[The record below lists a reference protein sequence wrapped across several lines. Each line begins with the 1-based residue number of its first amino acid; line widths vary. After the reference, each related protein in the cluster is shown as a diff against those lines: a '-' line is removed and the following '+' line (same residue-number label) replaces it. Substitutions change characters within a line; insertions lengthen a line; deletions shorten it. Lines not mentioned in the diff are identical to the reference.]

1 MQKIF
6 KTGAIFWEKAQCVCI
21 VIKTATKRPFSLA
34 TPQLDEATYHI
45 GTHITWST
53 KVWSFKWH
61 VQSWVG
67 VHGYRKHLSQLKG
80 TTWQIR
86 WWYWRAHHV
95 HSKILIPLLSVTMPT
110 DQTDYSSPLVASVM
124 QQIWIFNRYY
134 QASQA
139 VLHIV
144 YKYEFSSQK
153 TAISTIKPT
162 RQCSAVCSSVN
173 LFFVQWAKK
182 PGHFLDSPFPG
193 LSKSA
198 L

>member
-1 MQKIF
+1 MINIVWHLHLYYLVNQIF
-6 KTGAIFWEKAQCVCI
+6 LNIFHG
-21 VIKTATKRPFSLA
+21 L
-34 TPQLDEATYHI
+34 
-45 GTHITWST
+45 ITWSSINT
-53 KVWSFKWH
+53 PTLL
-61 VQSWVG
+61 
-67 VHGYRKHLSQLKG
+67 LSKEATRAHPF

-86 WWYWRAHHV
+86 WWHWRAHHV

-124 QQIWIFNRYY
+124 QQIWIFNWYH

-162 RQCSAVCSSVN
+162 RQCSAVCSSVYST
-173 LFFVQWAKK
+173 VHYC
-182 PGHFLDSPFPG
+182 PI
-193 LSKSA
+193 
-198 L
+198 